1 VTDVVTLEKE
11 LKDQKDKMD
20 AILSSMSE
28 GLIAFNG
35 DMKVSIMNQAASALL
50 RVAAQDAFGKD
61 IYQVLHLYKGP
72 TRVEGE
78 ESPITKAMGSGIY
91 NIRIADD
98 YYLEDKNG
106 KKIPV
111 TLSAAVLLGK
121 EYLNNDLKGVVMF
134 RDITTDKDID
144 RAKSEFV
151 SLASHQL
158 RTPLSAIGWYTEML
172 LAGDAGVLTDEQKKY
187 LKEVYTG
194 NQRMVDL
201 VNALLNVSRLELG
214 TFIIEPKSTDVT
226 AMLKSVMGEMSA
238 LVTEKKI
245 TITESY
251 APDIPPFLADEK
263 LLRMVFQNL
272 ISNAVKYT
280 PSGGTVALT
289 LGVYK
294 GGGMFSSRQLLE
306 DTLAFSVR
314 DSGIGIPQYQQAKI
328 FTKLFRADNAKES
341 ETEGTGLGLYIIKSI
356 VDHSGGRIWFNSE
369 EGKWTSFYVTFP
381 LSGMKKREGTKALG

>member
-1 VTDVVTLEKE
+1 MTDVVTLEKE

>member
-1 VTDVVTLEKE
+1 MTDALTLEKE

-35 DMKVSIMNQAASALL
+35 DMKVTIMNQAASILL
-50 RVAAQDAFGKD
+50 RVASQDAFGHD
-61 IYQVLHLYKGP
+61 IHEVLRLYQSSTKV
-72 TRVEGE
+72 GE
-78 ESPITKAMGSGIY
+78 AESPVTKAMESGVF
-91 NIRIADD
+91 NVRIVDD
-98 YYLEDKNG
+98 YYMEDKNG
-106 KKIPV
+106 KKIPIS
-111 TLSAAVLLGK
+111 LSAAILLGK
-121 EYLNNDLKGVVMF
+121 SAPEGLKGVVMF
-134 RDITTDKDID
+134 KDVTADKAVD

-158 RTPLSAIGWYTEML
+158 RTPLSAISWYTEML
-172 LAGDAGVLTDEQKKY
+172 LAGDAGALTEDQRKY
-187 LKEVYTG
+187 LQEVYTG

-214 TFIIEPKSTDVT
+214 TFIIEPKPTDVLV
-226 AMLKSVMGEMSA
+226 MVKSVVGEMTS
-238 LVTEKKI
+238 LITEKKI

-272 ISNAVKYT
+272 LSNAVKYT
-280 PSGGTVALT
+280 GIGGRVTLT
-289 LGVYK
+289 LGAYK
-294 GGGMFSSRQLLE
+294 GGGMFSNRQLLE
-306 DTLAFSVR
+306 DTLAFSVT
-314 DSGIGIPQYQQAKI
+314 DSGIGIPQYQQTKI
-328 FTKLFRADNAKES
+328 FSKLFRADNAKES

-369 EGKWTSFYVTFP
+369 ETKGTSFYVTFP
-381 LSGMKKREGTKALG
+381 LSGMKKKEGTRALG